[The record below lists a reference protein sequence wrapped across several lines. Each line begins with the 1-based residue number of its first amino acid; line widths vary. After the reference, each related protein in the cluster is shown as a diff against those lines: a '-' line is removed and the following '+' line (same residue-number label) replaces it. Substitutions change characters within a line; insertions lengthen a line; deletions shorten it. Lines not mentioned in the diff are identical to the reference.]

1 MSKLIIT
8 PSSIEEILLY
18 KDADC
23 YLLGNEA
30 FSVRYN
36 HCFNADELRK
46 AKERENKRILK
57 EDRERRH
64 EEYVAK
70 EKAKKQ
76 RLKEEKKRQ
85 KEEQKRLKKEQKQ

>member
-36 HCFNADELRK
+36 HCFNATELRK
-46 AKERENKRILK
+46 AKEIMLPKYAFVSECQIL
-57 EDRERRH
+57 
-64 EEYVAK
+64 
-70 EKAKKQ
+70 
-76 RLKEEKKRQ
+76 
-85 KEEQKRLKKEQKQ
+85 

>member
-8 PSSIEEILLY
+8 PSSIDKILLY

-36 HCFNADELRK
+36 HCFNLEELRK
-46 AKERENKRILK
+46 ANCKIVEMKLK
-57 EDRERRH
+57 
-64 EEYVAK
+64 
-70 EKAKKQ
+70 KKQ
-76 RLKEEKKRQ
+76 NEDSDLEVGDFND
-85 KEEQKRLKKEQKQ
+85 